1 MLENGA
7 VIVIEG
13 RAHALAPPVDGG
25 LGQALAE
32 RGVPYRR
39 GEVIVAVDGEHAT
52 AVIEVI
58 GELGL
63 DYQIT
68 RNRAALMVL
77 PAGITKGTGLAT
89 VLAEMNF
96 SPHNTVAVG
105 DAENDL
111 SLFGIAEIGAAVAD
125 AVSSV
130 RRNADIVLDKRT
142 APVSPSLTGPYLTGH
157 NVGAQRVGGS
167 TSEHSMTQPR
177 PAYREAKAGF
187 WLLDPPRREKATSS
201 A

>member
-1 MLENGA
+1 M
-7 VIVIEG
+7 
-13 RAHALAPPVDGG
+13 
-25 LGQALAE
+25 
-32 RGVPYRR
+32 
-39 GEVIVAVDGEHAT
+39 IVAVDGEHAT

-125 AVSSV
+125 AVRQFGEMPIS
-130 RRNADIVLDKRT
+130 
-142 APVSPSLTGPYLTGH
+142 SLTNGRL
-157 NVGAQRVGGS
+157 RC
-167 TSEHSMTQPR
+167 
-177 PAYREAKAGF
+177 
-187 WLLDPPRREKATSS
+187 RRA
-201 A
+201 